1 MSGDERVELS
11 ADIVVGQRIRFWRVY
26 REMTVQAVAKS
37 FYMDPL
43 VLQDIE
49 NGRVRAEVDLLLYLA
64 SLFKVKVEAFFMASI
79 PYHYLDLGNV
89 KLDGQELLDTLEDE
103 DVPDSVVSLKQR
115 RHLKDGRG

>member
-49 NGRVRAEVDLLLYLA
+49 NGRIRAEVDLLLYLA
-64 SLFKVKVEAFFMASI
+64 SLFQVKVEAFFMASI
-79 PYHYLDLGNV
+79 PYHYLDLGTV
-89 KLDGQELLDTLEDE
+89 KLDGQELLDALEHWDI
-103 DVPDSVVSLKQR
+103 PDGVVSLRQR
-115 RHLKDGRG
+115 RHLKDGTK

>member
-37 FYMDPL
+37 FYMDPR

-64 SLFKVKVEAFFMASI
+64 SLFQVKVEAFFMTSI
-79 PYHYLDLGNV
+79 PYHYLDLGTG
-89 KLDGQELLDTLEDE
+89 KLDGQELLDALEDWYI
-103 DVPDSVVSLKQR
+103 PDKVVSLRQR
-115 RHLKDGRG
+115 RHLKDGTE